1 MDDEGVKFISIRM
14 HQDSTAPSAPIFD
27 RRVLIFQ
34 QWWRVG
40 RCSRDKRRRNQFE
53 GFLRK
58 KGGHCATV

>member
-1 MDDEGVKFISIRM
+1 MDDEGVKFIFIRT

-34 QWWRVG
+34 HWWRVG
-40 RCSRDKRRRNQFE
+40 RCSRDKRRRNHFE
-53 GFLRK
+53 DFLR